1 MKEVIH
7 FNMTEYWKSDRRRRS
22 SSLPRRDCDANSFGA
37 ENKRQEKLDPNA
49 LDCFF
54 CFFVYL
60 VSPIIVLKLQV

>member
-1 MKEVIH
+1 MIVAVAQVHCRDATVTLTVSEQKIKE
-7 FNMTEYWKSDRRRRS
+7 
-22 SSLPRRDCDANSFGA
+22 
-37 ENKRQEKLDPNA
+37 QEKLDPNA